1 MLLAGNV
8 PNPCQK
14 YPVSVATR
22 GRKLNRGLLRRYPV
36 VSHTHKSLKSVSKC
50 GHWLGSM
57 YWLQLHHLPLTLSNR
72 KVKWWMRSDMVCRN
86 VNMVR
91 DQWRVQMWTRIMWM
105 WSEDFFFHLAAP
117 TTNFLHPCASPCL
130 QLYEEL
136 RAPIG
141 QHHRTGCKTNRACL
155 SGCCEAASWH
165 YAQDNKKKSTHV
177 CPAGE
182 LSGGD
187 YVIWFQ
193 FNCALL
199 GYWLSVFVQ
208 MI

>member
-1 MLLAGNV
+1 MSLAENV

-72 KVKWWMRSDMVCRN
+72 KVEWWMRSDMVCRN

-105 WSEDFFFHLAAP
+105 WSEDFFSTLQLQRQISSIPVLHRVYSCMKSSVLQLVNITEQAVKQTEPVCQDVVRLRHDIMHGITKKKAP
-117 TTNFLHPCASPCL
+117 TSV
-130 QLYEEL
+130 
-136 RAPIG
+136 R
-141 QHHRTGCKTNRACL
+141 
-155 SGCCEAASWH
+155 
-165 YAQDNKKKSTHV
+165 
-177 CPAGE
+177 
-182 LSGGD
+182 
-187 YVIWFQ
+187 
-193 FNCALL
+193 L
-199 GYWLSVFVQ
+199 GSYQ
-208 MI
+208 AEIM

>member
-57 YWLQLHHLPLTLSNR
+57 YWLQLHHLPLTLQIGKS
-72 KVKWWMRSDMVCRN
+72 SDECDLTRFAEMSIWYVTNDEYKCELALCEC
-86 VNMVR
+86 
-91 DQWRVQMWTRIMWM
+91 DQRI
-105 WSEDFFFHLAAP
+105 FFHLAAP
-117 TTNFLHPCASPCL
+117 TTNFLRPCASPCL

-136 RAPIG
+136 RAAIG

>member
-1 MLLAGNV
+1 MSLAENV

-72 KVKWWMRSDMVCRN
+72 KVEWWMRSDKVCRN

-105 WSEDFFFHLAAP
+105 WSEDFFS
-117 TTNFLHPCASPCL
+117 TL
-130 QLYEEL
+130 QLQRQISSIPVLHRVYSCMKSSVLQLVNITEQAVKQTEPVCQDVVRL
-136 RAPIG
+136 RHDIM
-141 QHHRTGCKTNRACL
+141 HRIKKKKHPRL
-155 SGCCEAASWH
+155 SGW
-165 YAQDNKKKSTHV
+165 
-177 CPAGE
+177 G
-182 LSGGD
+182 
-187 YVIWFQ
+187 VIRRRLC
-193 FNCALL
+193 NLIP
-199 GYWLSVFVQ
+199 V
-208 MI
+208 